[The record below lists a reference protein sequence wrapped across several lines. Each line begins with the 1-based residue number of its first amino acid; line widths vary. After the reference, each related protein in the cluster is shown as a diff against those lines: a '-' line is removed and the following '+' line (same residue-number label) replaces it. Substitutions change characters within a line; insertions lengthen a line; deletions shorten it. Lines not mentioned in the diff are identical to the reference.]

1 MDAYETTDLIDQ
13 LVKAKIPKKTA
24 AHLLNYVDKTQNEK
38 TDFKLNVILWIMGL
52 GFTILFTIITAL
64 HVYTN
69 NRMDRMRS
77 DISKVQ
83 LDISKMQL
91 DISKTQS
98 DISKLQLKISKMQS
112 DILKMQSDVV
122 EIKSILKNK

>member
-1 MDAYETTDLIDQ
+1 MDVVETTDLIDQ

-24 AHLLNYVDKTQNEK
+24 THLLNYVDKTQNEK

-64 HVYTN
+64 HIYAN
-69 NRMDRMRS
+69 NRMDRMQS

-83 LDISKMQL
+83 LNISKMQL
-91 DISKTQS
+91 DILKTQS
-98 DISKLQLKISKMQS
+98 DISKLQLKISE
-112 DILKMQSDVV
+112 MQSDVA
-122 EIKSILKNK
+122 EIKSILKK